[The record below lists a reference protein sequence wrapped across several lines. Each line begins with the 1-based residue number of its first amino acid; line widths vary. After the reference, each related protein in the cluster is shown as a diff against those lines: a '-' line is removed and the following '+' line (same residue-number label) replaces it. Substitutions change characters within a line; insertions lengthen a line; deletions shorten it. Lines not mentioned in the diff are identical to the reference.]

1 MNKTADNQDI
11 KLISYP
17 VLNQFDEILNFT
29 TTRTGGVSAGSYG
42 TLNLSSNSG
51 DDLKKV
57 ITNREILLEKTKIA
71 KDRMILPFQT
81 HSYSVLLI
89 DEDFLASD
97 LLRQNEKLN
106 GVDAL
111 ITNIPGVCIA
121 VSTADCV
128 PVLLYDPVNKAI
140 ASVHAG
146 WKGTCTRIATHTVN
160 LMKEAFGTNPKDLVA
175 TIGPSISPD
184 VYEVGAELI
193 DAFVHAGFDVKKIFA
208 QRKGK
213 IYLNLWRA
221 NKDILLDNGVDE
233 SNIEVSGLCTYSE
246 PDMFFSARRSG
257 INSGRM
263 LTGIMLREH

>member
-128 PVLLYDPVNKAI
+128 DRK
-140 ASVHAG
+140 SV
-146 WKGTCTRIATHTVN
+146 V
-160 LMKEAFGTNPKDLVA
+160 
-175 TIGPSISPD
+175 
-184 VYEVGAELI
+184 
-193 DAFVHAGFDVKKIFA
+193 
-208 QRKGK
+208 
-213 IYLNLWRA
+213 
-221 NKDILLDNGVDE
+221 
-233 SNIEVSGLCTYSE
+233 
-246 PDMFFSARRSG
+246 
-257 INSGRM
+257 
-263 LTGIMLREH
+263 